1 MDLSDLLLAIKFNKD
16 SPNVHVNRDSTRL
29 NSFQGEIDMQEIIT
43 SFSSFS
49 FSLFT
54 CDVAQKR
61 LQIVYQLVESKWGG
75 WVGEAVTVRSISGGD
90 ESAIGRRIEGYV
102 IGCILVEILM
112 KRNVTGLGK

>member
-43 SFSSFS
+43 SFFS
-49 FSLFT
+49 FFSIFFFT
-54 CDVAQKR
+54 CNVAQRR

-75 WVGEAVTVRSISGGD
+75 WVGEAVTVRSNFWW
-90 ESAIGRRIEGYV
+90 R
-102 IGCILVEILM
+102 
-112 KRNVTGLGK
+112 